1 MAKPKLKKESKRL
14 SCRKKYKIQKKVRE
28 HNRKVRKEEKLNANK
43 KKSKDPGIP
52 NLYPFKEHLLKQ
64 IQEKKE
70 KEDDEK
76 AKRKEQKQ
84 KQASRKRKLQ
94 DLQRDA
100 EKRAKQ
106 FEKKQENESS
116 ALKASEFS
124 IRSLEDSKRMYYKEF
139 KKVVEASD
147 VVIEVL
153 DARDPMG
160 CRCPQIEEH
169 IMGYGKKKKLV
180 LLLNKIDLVP
190 KENAEKWLKYLRDE
204 HPAILFKASTQ
215 TQSNKLAQ
223 TKVSVSKA
231 SEDLLKT
238 SNCIGAGTLL
248 KLLGNYCRNNGVKST
263 ITVGIVGF
271 PNVGKSS
278 VINSL
283 KRGKACGVGSTPGFT
298 KNMQLVEL
306 DQHVK
311 LLDSPGIVLASGS
324 SDIQIILRNAVKIE
338 TLDDPVKPVESILSR
353 CNKIQVMEKY
363 CVADYSNTLE
373 FLSMFAKRLGKL
385 KKGGI
390 PDILAA
396 AKIILQDWNSG
407 KITFYTHPPERKGS
421 DHDSAEVMQY
431 FGAEFDLKA
440 LEQEERD
447 DLDGLLSEMESALV
461 LGPGKPTS
469 MEEESMTSDEI
480 DDDDDDAE
488 DDIEHEE
495 VDKMVDSDDEGNY
508 EDAVIQ
514 MVVKKKSDVTGA
526 NDHKKAKN
534 DLCDDVTNKQVNQD
548 RKKAFKSQQ
557 KEERKK
563 LARLVSS
570 EIVETKEDADSSA
583 RREKDVN
590 VPGDMVDSEDDS
602 YDFDD
607 VLSK

>member
-1 MAKPKLKKESKRL
+1 MAKPKLKKESKRM

-124 IRSLEDSKRMYYKEF
+124 IRPLEDSKRMYYKEF

-238 SNCIGAGTLL
+238 SNCIG
-248 KLLGNYCRNNGVKST
+248 
-263 ITVGIVGF
+263 
-271 PNVGKSS
+271 
-278 VINSL
+278 
-283 KRGKACGVGSTPGFT
+283 
-298 KNMQLVEL
+298 
-306 DQHVK
+306 D
-311 LLDSPGIVLASGS
+311 GIVLASGS

-407 KITFYTHPPERKGS
+407 KISFYTHPPERKGS

-440 LEQEERD
+440 LEQEEKD
-447 DLDGLLSEMESALV
+447 DLDGLLSAMESALV

-469 MEEESMTSDEI
+469 MEEESIVNEEI
-480 DDDDDDAE
+480 DDDDVE
-488 DDIEHEE
+488 NDIEHEE
-495 VDKMVDSDDEGNY
+495 EDKMVDSDDEGNY

-514 MVVKKKSDVTGA
+514 MVVKKKSDITGA
-526 NDHKKAKN
+526 DEHKKVKN
-534 DLCDDVTNKQVNQD
+534 NLSDDVTNKQVNQD

-563 LARLVSS
+563 LARLVAS
-570 EIVETKEDADSSA
+570 EIVETKEDADPSA

-590 VPGDMVDSEDDS
+590 NVPGDMVDSDDDS
-602 YDFDD
+602 YNFDD